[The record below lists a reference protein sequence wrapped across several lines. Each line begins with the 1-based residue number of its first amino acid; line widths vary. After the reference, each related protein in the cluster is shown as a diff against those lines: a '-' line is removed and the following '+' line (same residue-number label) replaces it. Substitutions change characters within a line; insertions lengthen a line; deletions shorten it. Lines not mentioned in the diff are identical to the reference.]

1 MGSKHTSRKNKRVE
15 GSAPSARAGEL
26 KRTRGRLAD
35 TEVRLQAILRTAV
48 DGIITID
55 EQGIIES
62 ANPATERI
70 FGYSGDE
77 LVGSNVSLLMP
88 QPYRDQHDQF
98 ISRYL
103 ETGQAKII
111 GIGREVEGQ
120 RKDSTIFPIELAI
133 SEIKLEGF
141 RLFTGVVRDISAR
154 RLAEQEARR
163 RHDELAHSARLSTIG
178 ELTSGIA
185 HEVNQPLTAM
195 VSFGEACLRMLRSG
209 SGDTQ
214 KLENALQQI
223 VDQGQRAGQIIRHL
237 RRLARKSDNQRV
249 EVDISRLVRDVI
261 DLTSNE
267 IRANNIALSLLLDE
281 QLPKVSCDRIQIEQV
296 VLNLIRNAMDALED
310 APLDRRELTI
320 HTRAD
325 GGNCVQLT
333 VEDTGSGFDADKS
346 EQIFETFFTTKSKG
360 LGIGLSISRSIVE
373 DHGGRLW
380 ATPRPGG
387 GAIFYISIP
396 GPGPDPD
403 PRAE

>member
-1 MGSKHTSRKNKRVE
+1 MGSKQKPRKNDRVE
-15 GSAPSARAGEL
+15 GSAESVQAGEL
-26 KRTRGRLAD
+26 KRARGRLAD
-35 TEVRLQAILRTAV
+35 SEVRLQAILKTAV

-55 EQGIIES
+55 ERGIIES
-62 ANPATERI
+62 ANAATERI

-77 LVGSNVSLLMP
+77 LVGSNISLLMP
-88 QPYRDQHDQF
+88 QPHRDQHDQF
-98 ISRYL
+98 IARYL
-103 ETGQAKII
+103 QTGQAKII

-120 RKDSTIFPIELAI
+120 RKDGTIFPIDLAV
-133 SEIKLEGF
+133 SEIKLDGC

-154 RLAEQEARR
+154 RLAEEEARR
-163 RHDELAHSARLSTIG
+163 RRDELAHAARLSTIG

-209 SGDTQ
+209 SGDAR
-214 KLENALQQI
+214 KLEDALQQI

-237 RRLARKSDNQRV
+237 RRLARKSDNERV

-261 DLTSNE
+261 ELTSNE
-267 IRANNIALSLLLDE
+267 IRANEIALSLLLDE
-281 QLPKVSCDRIQIEQV
+281 QLPTVMCDRVQIEQV

-310 APLDRRELTI
+310 APSHRRELTV

-325 GGNCVQLT
+325 SGNYVLLT
-333 VEDTGSGFDADKS
+333 VEDTGRGFDADKN
-346 EQIFETFFTTKSKG
+346 EQIFETFFTTKAEG

-387 GAIFYISIP
+387 GSIFYVSIP
-396 GPGPDPD
+396 GPGRDS
-403 PRAE
+403 RTE